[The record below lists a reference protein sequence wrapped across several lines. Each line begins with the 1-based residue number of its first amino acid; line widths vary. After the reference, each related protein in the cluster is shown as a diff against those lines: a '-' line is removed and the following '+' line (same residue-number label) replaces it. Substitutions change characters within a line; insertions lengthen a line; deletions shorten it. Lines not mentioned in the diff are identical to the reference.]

1 MNINRDIGKVLLQLN
16 NLYYEKGMKK
26 ISVSIKGIR
35 NEKIPHL
42 SRKVIVSQLI
52 KSKEFDKFFEQFIGN
67 LKDELDN
74 LIKNE
79 NVKAIIEKPYKNEK
93 IENLNVCDKQL
104 VYLYLAFL
112 NKKEYAQILQVL
124 LKEIVP
130 DDLNMMDEDTNI
142 SAEKEILEYRK
153 KCKLYEEKIEELTII
168 AKQRKEKI
176 NELEVKLNII
186 IDGNEKTK
194 NENNKLLM
202 ENRDLKTQIQNL
214 NNGYCIQKN
223 KIAKE
228 KTTVAIISKDKIAI
242 KNQKAVQLTQDEF
255 FLKIEKEKKDF
266 EQICVYKKGIHISK
280 LRKIMRLSGNKAL
293 FFDSTQELLRF
304 VMEDGN
310 ENRSN

>member
-142 SAEKEILEYRK
+142 SAEKEI
-153 KCKLYEEKIEELTII
+153 
-168 AKQRKEKI
+168 
-176 NELEVKLNII
+176 
-186 IDGNEKTK
+186 
-194 NENNKLLM
+194 
-202 ENRDLKTQIQNL
+202 
-214 NNGYCIQKN
+214 
-223 KIAKE
+223 
-228 KTTVAIISKDKIAI
+228 
-242 KNQKAVQLTQDEF
+242 
-255 FLKIEKEKKDF
+255 
-266 EQICVYKKGIHISK
+266 
-280 LRKIMRLSGNKAL
+280 
-293 FFDSTQELLRF
+293 
-304 VMEDGN
+304 
-310 ENRSN
+310 